1 MNLDNDTIKK
11 IVSTIKR
18 PYVNAIFLV
27 GSHLY
32 GTETEE
38 SDVDLMV
45 ILDDNTDIRL
55 KNELKYYGYIF
66 SPITKSLNSFVYYEK
81 EAILYK
87 LIPLSNFSPEFLQL
101 PNPIIKPLLLYAKVN
116 KKEFYIS

>member
-38 SDVDLMV
+38 SDIDLMV

-55 KNELKYYGYIF
+55 KNELRYYGYVF
-66 SPITKSLNSFVYYEK
+66 SPIEKNIECLVYYEK
-81 EAILYK
+81 DAILNN
-87 LIPLSNFSPEFLQL
+87 LIPLSNFPPNSLNL
-101 PNPIIKPLLLYAKVN
+101 PSPIIKPLLLYSKES